1 MYKLTNAA
9 TKKVRYF
16 SSKIELESYLR
27 LMYLHT
33 DNITVD
39 ELCLDQIPNNRT
51 ERTHQANHGGSHR
64 PIGG

>member
-16 SSKIELESYLR
+16 SSEIELNSYLR

-33 DNITVD
+33 DDIIVD
-39 ELCLDQIPNNRT
+39 KLSLDQTPNDSPQSP
-51 ERTHQANHGGSHR
+51 HQADDSGSHR
-64 PIGG
+64 PIGR